1 MSFYVSLTSDYEAG
15 QPVSNFTTPLNTMI
29 NFERD
34 YNVAIINMSRV
45 SKPHDHSKAA
55 KSTAIAVGVKMPPSE
70 YPQIAD
76 AEKVLI
82 KEYYEAQLLKRGTLY
97 FHVTHGSF
105 AFTWKYGTKF
115 QGTFHLQYP
124 TDGFYFEKYF

>member
-15 QPVSNFTTPLNTMI
+15 QPASNFTIPLNTII

-34 YNVAIINMSRV
+34 YNVAIVNMSRV

-70 YPQIAD
+70 YPQITE

-82 KEYYEAQLLKRGTLY
+82 KEFYEEQLLKRTKLC
-97 FHVTHGSF
+97 FHTIHGS
-105 AFTWKYGTKF
+105 
-115 QGTFHLQYP
+115 
-124 TDGFYFEKYF
+124 